1 MPCPKCSDTL
11 KRCPDVQSSDCIKY
25 AGDSNTCLDFC
36 KGQSISEVIEQLG
49 TEACTIKENTDV
61 SNISLLD
68 YCPEVRNSYM
78 SKGYTET
85 NVKNFI
91 DFLISFDCVLQGQI
105 NTINN
110 NLTTFN
116 PMVKGVI
123 WDCLTSPCVVKG
135 TNVSL
140 TSAIQNL
147 VTAYCSQQ
155 DKIESLELTICQQQK
170 AIEALNNSIT
180 CLISTTNQLAIAVGQ
195 TTINFS
201 GCQVSINPNP
211 PCE

>member
-25 AGDSNTCLDFC
+25 VGDSNTCLDFC

-49 TEACTIKENTDV
+49 TETCTIKENTDV

-68 YCPEVRNSYM
+68 YCSEIRNSYI

-110 NLTTFN
+110 NLTTFS
-116 PMVKGVI
+116 PTVKAN
-123 WDCLTSPCVVKG
+123 WNCLSNSPCITEG
-135 TNVSL
+135 TVNL
-140 TSAIQNL
+140 NTAIQNL
-147 VTAYCSQQ
+147 INVFCTQQ
-155 DKIESLELTICQQQK
+155 DALVAQGLQLADTINQ
-170 AIEALNNSIT
+170 LNNLQTKYT
-180 CLISTTNQLAIAVGQ
+180 CLLNKVTEMDTQLNTLVGDY
-195 TTINFS
+195 
-201 GCQVSINPNP
+201 VSVNPNS
-211 PCE
+211 CSL

>member
-25 AGDSNTCLDFC
+25 VGDSNTCLDFC

-49 TEACTIKENTDV
+49 TETCTIKENTDV

-68 YCPEVRNSYM
+68 YCPEVRNSYI

-110 NLTTFN
+110 NLTTFSPTVTAN
-116 PMVKGVI
+116 
-123 WDCLTSPCVVKG
+123 WNCLSDSSCITKG
-135 TNVSL
+135 TVNL
-140 TSAIQNL
+140 NTAIQNL
-147 VTAYCSQQ
+147 INAFCTQQ

-170 AIEALNNSIT
+170 AIEALNNSII
-180 CLISTTNQLAIAVGQ
+180 CLISTANQLAIAVGQ
-195 TTINFS
+195 TTINFG
-201 GCQVSINPNP
+201 GCQVSVNPNP